1 MRRIICLLLFFV
13 ILGGCG
19 SSKNSSSSTG
29 NKTLYVVTTTGM
41 VADAVRNVGKD
52 HVRVEGLMGPSVD
65 PHLYKATA
73 ADAKKLSQA
82 DVIIYN
88 GLKLEGKMGNIFT
101 KMGRKKGV
109 YAVTEDMDE
118 KSLREPAEFHGL
130 YDPHVWF
137 NVSLWKKA
145 VQKIEEAL
153 VESDPSHAADYKKNA
168 QEYLEELDKLH
179 QWTKEQMQSI
189 PEENRVLVTAH
200 DAFGYFGDAYGVQV
214 KGLQGIS
221 TESEYGVK
229 DVENIVEF
237 LTKGKIAAVFVES
250 SVPKKSIEAVVQGC
264 LARGHKVNIGGTLFS
279 DAMGKEGTT
288 EGTYVGMVR
297 HNVKTITQ
305 ALKRTP

>member
-1 MRRIICLLLFFV
+1 MKKIICLLLFSV
-13 ILGGCG
+13 ILGGCE
-19 SSKNSSSSTG
+19 SNNSSSTK

-41 VADAVRNVGKD
+41 VADAVRNVGKN

-82 DVIIYN
+82 DLIIYN

-118 KSLREPAEFHGL
+118 KSLREPPEFEGL

-137 NVSLWKKA
+137 DVSLWKKA

-168 QEYLEELDKLH
+168 QEYLVELDKLH
-179 QWTKEQMQSI
+179 QWTKEQIQSI

-214 KGLQGIS
+214 KGLQGVS
-221 TESEYGVK
+221 TESEYGVR

-237 LTKGKIAAVFVES
+237 LVKGKIIAVFVES

-264 LARGHKVNIGGTLFS
+264 LAREHKVTIGGTLFS

-297 HNVKTITQ
+297 HNVKTIAK
-305 ALKRTP
+305 ALKGTP